1 MTVTMVQGNW
11 NDFHTRALERVSAAP
26 GVQQAAFAWGVP
38 LTGNNWPGTVEIEG
52 RPVTSPRDRVPV
64 PQRSV
69 TPGYFSLL
77 GLKLVDGRDFRSSDA
92 GSAPPVVIVNQSFVD
107 RYFAPASALGKK
119 LWFGRRDQPSMEI
132 IGVVNN
138 GRTDDLTREADPEVY
153 FSLWQR
159 GAFSKDLVVRAS
171 GDPRSVIS
179 AVQKELRAVDPTAA
193 IENIRTLDQ
202 IRADSLASR
211 SFAMELLIG
220 FSLVASVLTLVGIY
234 GVLSL
239 SVAARRRDF
248 AIRTA
253 IGAQHRDIRNLV
265 FAEGFRL
272 IAGGIVAGIV
282 AAILLSRV
290 LTSLLF
296 EVQPADP
303 ITLAGAALLF
313 AGVALIACWVP
324 TRRAARVNPLEAL
337 RCE

>member
-1 MTVTMVQGNW
+1 
-11 NDFHTRALERVSAAP
+11 
-26 GVQQAAFAWGVP
+26 
-38 LTGNNWPGTVEIEG
+38 
-52 RPVTSPRDRVPV
+52 
-64 PQRSV
+64 
-69 TPGYFSLL
+69 
-77 GLKLVDGRDFRSSDA
+77 
-92 GSAPPVVIVNQSFVD
+92 
-107 RYFAPASALGKK
+107 
-119 LWFGRRDQPSMEI
+119 
-132 IGVVNN
+132 
-138 GRTDDLTREADPEVY
+138 
-153 FSLWQR
+153 
-159 GAFSKDLVVRAS
+159 
-171 GDPRSVIS
+171 
-179 AVQKELRAVDPTAA
+179 VQKELRAVDPTAA

-272 IAGGIVAGIV
+272 IAGGVLAGIV
-282 AAILLSRV
+282 AAVLLSRV

-303 ITLAGAALLF
+303 ITLASAALLF

-337 RCE
+337 RCQ